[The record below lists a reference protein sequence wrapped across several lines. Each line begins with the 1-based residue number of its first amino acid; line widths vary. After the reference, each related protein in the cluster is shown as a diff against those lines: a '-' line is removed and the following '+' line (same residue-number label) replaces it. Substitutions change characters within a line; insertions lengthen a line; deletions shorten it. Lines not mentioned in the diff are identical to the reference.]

1 MPKIGSGWWTARV
14 PSGRSVLIAASA
26 VVFGTGCEE
35 RDRLT
40 FPPPNDGIGPTT
52 TIDQPAGA
60 DTTINAGSEFFVNGT
75 TVDQD
80 GIDTVYFF
88 VIGGNNNF
96 SPFSPRPIDN
106 IVRFG
111 LPVLTFGL
119 AGKTIA
125 VEVYGVDVLGNRGT
139 TSTRHIH
146 IR

>member
-1 MPKIGSGWWTARV
+1 M
-14 PSGRSVLIAASA
+14 VL
-26 VVFGTGCEE
+26 GTGCGE

-40 FPPPNDGIGPTT
+40 FAPPNDGIGPTT

-60 DTTINAGSEFFVNGT
+60 DTTINAGSDFFVNGT

-88 VIGGNNNF
+88 VINGSNNF

-111 LPVLTFGL
+111 LPVVTFGH
-119 AGKTIA
+119 AGKTLG
-125 VEVYGVDVLGNRGT
+125 VEVYGVDVLGNRGP

-146 IR
+146 VR

>member
-1 MPKIGSGWWTARV
+1 MLV
-14 PSGRSVLIAASA
+14 AASA
-26 VVFGTGCEE
+26 MVLGTGCGE

-40 FPPPNDGIGPTT
+40 FAPPNDGIGPTT

-60 DTTINAGSEFFVNGT
+60 DTTINAGSDFFVNGT

-88 VIGGNNNF
+88 VINGSNNF

-111 LPVLTFGL
+111 LPVVTFGH
-119 AGKTIA
+119 AGKTLG
-125 VEVYGVDVLGNRGT
+125 VEVYGVDVLGNRGP

-146 IR
+146 VR